1 VRLPIVSPITV
12 RLPQL
17 LTRNP
22 ENYPAPRLAAPRAR
36 NSWRV
41 RAANAYSL
49 GDDATRL
56 VESFALRRCRW
67 RRLQHWSADRNL
79 RPLIKARPISRHP
92 HRSSMY
98 VAGDRK

>member
-1 VRLPIVSPITV
+1 MRLPIVSPITV

-36 NSWRV
+36 YSWRV

-49 GDDATRL
+49 GDDRHTFGGVLCIKEMPLAAPSTL
-56 VESFALRRCRW
+56 VCGS
-67 RRLQHWSADRNL
+67 
-79 RPLIKARPISRHP
+79 
-92 HRSSMY
+92 
-98 VAGDRK
+98 